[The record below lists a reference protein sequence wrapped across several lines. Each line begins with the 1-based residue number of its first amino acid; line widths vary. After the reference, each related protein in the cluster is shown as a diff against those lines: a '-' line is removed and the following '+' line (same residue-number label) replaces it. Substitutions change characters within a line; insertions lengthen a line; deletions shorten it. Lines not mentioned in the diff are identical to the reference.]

1 MLPQAAADHYAD
13 QRRIMAAV
21 LGVARRLWGVRPPG
35 DFEAR
40 FDEIAPTL
48 VAAVAAAQARAVV
61 DADVYT
67 TAVLDELGTPIDPV
81 AQVSS
86 EPLVGVASD
95 GRELDSLMYGAV
107 IHAKAMISRG
117 RTPATAWEAGR
128 SALLLRVQTQVADA
142 SRQAVGL
149 SIAARPKTG
158 SVRMLNPPS
167 CSRCAV
173 LAGRFYRYNAGF
185 RRHPGCDCRAIPS
198 TEATAGDLTVDPQAY
213 FDSLTATEQAKIF
226 THAGAE
232 AIRSGADVA
241 QVVNARRGMYTA
253 SAYGQTVRTTHE
265 GVTRRGLAYQSMS
278 QATYVRKAAELQ
290 SGRYR
295 SLKAP
300 RVMPETLQQIAES
313 RDDYLRLLKLY
324 GYIL

>member
-1 MLPQAAADHYAD
+1 MLPQAAAEHYAG
-13 QRRIMAAV
+13 QRRVMAAV

-40 FDEIAPTL
+40 FDEVAPTL
-48 VAAVAAAQARAVV
+48 VAAVVAAQARAVA
-61 DADVYT
+61 DAEDYT
-67 TAVLDELGTPIDPV
+67 TAVLDELGTPVDPV
-81 AQVSS
+81 AQVSAA
-86 EPLVGVASD
+86 PLVGVASD

-107 IHAKAMISRG
+107 IHSKAQVARG
-117 RTPATAWEAGR
+117 RTPAAAWEAGR

-149 SIAARPKTG
+149 SVAVRPRTG

-167 CSRCAV
+167 CPRCTV
-173 LAGRFYRYNAGF
+173 LAGRWYRYNAGF

-198 TEATAGDLTVDPQAY
+198 TEASAGDLTVDPRAY
-213 FDSLTATEQAKIF
+213 FDSLSATDQAKWF
-226 THAGAE
+226 GHAAAE

-241 QVVNARRGMYTA
+241 QVVNARRGMYTTT
-253 SAYGQTVRTTHE
+253 AYGQQVHATHE

-278 QATYVRKAAELQ
+278 QATYVRKAAELK
-290 SGRYR
+290 SGRFR

-313 RDDYLRLLKLY
+313 RDDYLRLLELY
-324 GYIL
+324 GYIQ

>member
-1 MLPQAAADHYAD
+1 MLPRAAADHYAE

-40 FDEIAPTL
+40 FDAIAPTL
-48 VAAVAAAQARAVV
+48 VAAVVAAQGRAVA

-67 TAVLDELGTPIDPV
+67 AAVLDELGTPVDPEV
-81 AQVSS
+81 EVNAD
-86 EPLVGVASD
+86 LLTGVASD
-95 GRELDSLMYGAV
+95 GRELDSLIYGAV
-107 IHAKAMISRG
+107 IHAKGAIARG
-117 RTPATAWEAGR
+117 QAPPAAWEAGR

-149 SIAARPKTG
+149 SVAARPRVG

-173 LAGRFYRYNAGF
+173 LAGRWYRYNAGF

-198 TEATAGDLTVDPQAY
+198 TEATAGDLTVDPRAY
-213 FDSLTATEQAKIF
+213 FDSLTEAEQSKIF
-226 THAGAE
+226 TRSGAE

-241 QVVNARRGMYTA
+241 QIVNARRGMYTA
-253 SAYGQTVRTTHE
+253 SAYGRSVLATRE

-278 QATYVRKAAELQ
+278 QAAYVRKAAELR

-295 SLKAP
+295 SLRAP

-324 GYIL
+324 GYIQ